1 MTWLHIACFLIFIY
15 ILNILSIKNIQKY
28 SYNRNNIFSISENI
42 SYKYIN
48 INRIIKIWDTF
59 KIIIIKGI

>member
-48 INRIIKIWDTF
+48 INRVL
-59 KIIIIKGI
+59 